1 MSSGPKQGADPLP
14 LASAQA
20 SKHNLKGSDPVFGQQ
35 LSSALERLEK
45 LPSLVPGFDL
55 ISEGGLPRG
64 RTTLVSGTA
73 GSAKTVFASQFLARG
88 IHEARQP
95 GVFVTFEETAED
107 IRRNMRGFGW
117 DIAAWEREGLWAF
130 VDASP
135 VASEEIIEIGR
146 YDFSAL
152 LARLEH
158 AVRRTGAQRVVL
170 DSVGTVFHQFAD
182 SGIVRRELFR
192 VAAAL
197 KDLDVTSIITVERPH
212 DAGEIGPYG
221 VEEFVADNV
230 IVLRNSLEGEKR
242 RRTVEIL
249 KFRGTTHQKGEF
261 PFTVL
266 PGQGIVVI
274 PLSALELRHQASPER
289 ASFGNAEL
297 DDMCGG
303 GLFRDSIA
311 LVTGATG
318 SGKTL
323 LAAEFLAGGLNRDE
337 RSLLLGFDESRD
349 QLLRS
354 TAGWG
359 LDFSGHAERGVL
371 RISCEYPESRGLE
384 DHLVAI
390 KDVIRTFQPGRL
402 VIDSLSALERVGT
415 LKSFREFVIGLTSF
429 VKHEG
434 VTALFTSTAPLFQPG
449 IVGDTQISTITDTII
464 LLRYVELYGE
474 MRRGI
479 TVLKMRGSRHDKDIR
494 EFTIDCDGMHIGRAF
509 RNVSG
514 ILAGHPTQIVS
525 GELDRIESL
534 FPENSID

>member
-1 MSSGPKQGADPLP
+1 MNPAHDE
-14 LASAQA
+14 
-20 SKHNLKGSDPVFGQQ
+20 V
-35 LSSALERLEK
+35 EK
-45 LPSLVPGFDL
+45 LPSLIPGFDL
-55 ISEGGLPRG
+55 ISQGGLPRG
-64 RTTLVSGTA
+64 RTTLVAGTA

-88 IHEARQP
+88 ILDADQP
-95 GVFVTFEETAED
+95 GVFVTFEETADD

-117 DIAAWEREGLWAF
+117 NIPAWEQQGRWAF

-135 VASEEIIEIGR
+135 VAGEETAEIGR

-152 LARLEH
+152 LARIEH
-158 AVRRTGAQRVVL
+158 AVERTAAQRVVL
-170 DSVGTVFHQFAD
+170 DSVGTAFHQFAD
-182 SGIVRRELFR
+182 ACIVRRELFR

-197 KDLDVTSIITVERPH
+197 KSWNVTSVITVERP
-212 DAGEIGPYG
+212 DDRGEIARCG

-230 IVLRNSLEGEKR
+230 IVLRNVLEGEKR

-266 PGQGIVVI
+266 PGEGIIVI
-274 PLSALELRHQASPER
+274 PLSALELRHGASPER
-289 ASFGNAEL
+289 ASFGDSDL
-297 DDMCGG
+297 DEMCGG
-303 GLFRDSIA
+303 GLYRDSVA

-323 LAAEFLAGGLNRDE
+323 LAAEFLAGGLDRDE
-337 RSLLLGFDESRD
+337 PGLLLGFDESRD

-354 TAGWG
+354 AAGWG
-359 LDFSGHAERGVL
+359 LEFTRQEERGL
-371 RISCEYPESRGLE
+371 LSMACEYPESRGLE
-384 DHLVAI
+384 DHLVSI
-390 KDVIRTFQPGRL
+390 KDKVRDLRPSRL
-402 VIDSLSALERVGT
+402 VIDSLSALERVAT
-415 LKSFREFVIGLTSF
+415 TKAFREFVIGLTSF
-429 VKHEG
+429 LKHEG
-434 VTALFTSTAPLFQPG
+434 VTALFTSTAPLLQPG
-449 IVGDTQISTITDTII
+449 VMSDTHISTMTDTII

-494 EFTIDCDGMHIGRAF
+494 EFTIDHQGMHIGRAF

-525 GELDRIESL
+525 GELDRMENL
-534 FPENSID
+534 FPESSID